1 MVVSKVEK
9 TVVLRAALKV
19 FEEVA
24 KLVALL
30 VSERVVNS
38 DILLAFLLEFSMAVC
53 SVALLDRNVVECL
66 DAEMA
71 A

>member
-1 MVVSKVEK
+1 MVVYLECLSARGQA
-9 TVVLRAALKV
+9 VLS
-19 FEEVA
+19 VA
-24 KLVALL
+24 SLVALL